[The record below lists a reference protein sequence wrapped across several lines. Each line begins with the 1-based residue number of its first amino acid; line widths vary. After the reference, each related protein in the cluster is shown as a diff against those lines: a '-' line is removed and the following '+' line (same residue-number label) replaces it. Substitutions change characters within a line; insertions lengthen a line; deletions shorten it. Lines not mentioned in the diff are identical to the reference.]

1 MNTDT
6 QFPDNGEGVH
16 TDSLNFPSIL
26 VEISKF
32 TRDLL
37 SFRKKVYIRPYHIT
51 ESTFERNTPR
61 TRDLLIAIV
70 NSNRGNYNRGGD
82 FSRGR
87 EGPLV
92 YYVANRSLDRSR
104 GTKRATLL
112 RTGVQINCA
121 GIRLA
126 RLRFWLHHPL
136 WLLKSDARAT
146 GRASCDSQPT
156 RSTPIISIRANQNLI
171 ALSSADAYTAR
182 EYIYI
187 YTRPILTTRSFL
199 PWQSCCFLSQLPVP
213 SFFSLHPPFFPLHLS
228 SFLFLSDRSS
238 FSSGN

>member
-32 TRDLL
+32 TRDPL

-136 WLLKSDARAT
+136 
-146 GRASCDSQPT
+146 
-156 RSTPIISIRANQNLI
+156 
-171 ALSSADAYTAR
+171 
-182 EYIYI
+182 
-187 YTRPILTTRSFL
+187 
-199 PWQSCCFLSQLPVP
+199 
-213 SFFSLHPPFFPLHLS
+213 
-228 SFLFLSDRSS
+228 
-238 FSSGN
+238 